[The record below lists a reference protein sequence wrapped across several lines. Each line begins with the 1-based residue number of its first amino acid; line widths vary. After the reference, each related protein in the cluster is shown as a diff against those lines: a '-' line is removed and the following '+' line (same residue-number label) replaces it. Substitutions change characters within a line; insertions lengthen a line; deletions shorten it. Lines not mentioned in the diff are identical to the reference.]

1 MSDARAAILGRLRAA
16 RPVPPPALP
25 DWSTAVPPA
34 ERLDRFCE
42 RLEASHAEVVTSTS
56 ERWPAVLAERLKSRG
71 NAVGDAGGGIA
82 SVLYAPR
89 TRQGRRLATAWA
101 ERPDFQLVPY
111 DQPVETMKETLV
123 HGVDAAVTM
132 TRGGIAET
140 GTLILWPSAEEP
152 RLMSLLP
159 PLHVA
164 LVEAAQIHGTLSEA
178 MAAQNWSAGL
188 PTNALL
194 ISGPSKTADIEQT
207 LAYGVHGPK
216 DLLVIVL
223 DP

>member
-1 MSDARAAILGRLRAA
+1 MSNARTAILDRLRAA
-16 RPVPPPALP
+16 RPVPLPVLPEWSVSIPP
-25 DWSTAVPPA
+25 S

-42 RLEASHAEVVTSTS
+42 RLEASHAQVVISTPS
-56 ERWPAVLAERLKSRG
+56 DWPSLLAERLKARSNMQRS
-71 NAVGDAGGGIA
+71 ADGGS
-82 SVLYAPR
+82 SVLYAPG
-89 TRQGRRLATAWA
+89 TEHGRLLAGEWGD
-101 ERPDFQLVPY
+101 EPELRLVPY
-111 DQPVETMKETLV
+111 NQPVEVLKDTLV
-123 HGVDAAVTM
+123 HRVDAAVTA

-164 LVEAAQIHGTLSEA
+164 LVEAKEIYGTLTEA
-178 MAAQNWSAGL
+178 MTAQNWSAGL
-188 PTNALL
+188 PTNVLL

-216 DLLVIVL
+216 ELLVIVL
-223 DP
+223 SA

>member
-1 MSDARAAILGRLRAA
+1 MSDARTAILGRLRAA
-16 RPVPPPALP
+16 RPAPLPVLP
-25 DWSTAVPPA
+25 DWSVSVPPA

-56 ERWPAVLAERLKSRG
+56 ERWPTLLAERLQARSNVQG
-71 NAVGDAGGGIA
+71 SAGVVA
-82 SVLYAPR
+82 SVLYAPD
-89 TRQGRRLATAWA
+89 TQHGRHLADAWA
-101 ERPDFQLVPY
+101 DQPDLRLLPY
-111 DQPVETMKETLV
+111 DQPVETLKDTLV
-123 HGVDAAVTM
+123 HGVDAAVTA

-164 LVEAAQIHGTLSEA
+164 LVEAKQIYGTLTEA
-178 MAAQNWSAGL
+178 MTAQNWSAGL

-216 DLLVIVL
+216 ELLVIML

>member
-1 MSDARAAILGRLRAA
+1 MSNARATILNRLRSIQSTPA
-16 RPVPPPALP
+16 PALP
-25 DWSTAVPPA
+25 EWSVHMPPEA
-34 ERLDRFCE
+34 RLTQFRE
-42 RLEASHAEVVTSTS
+42 RLEASHAEVVSS
-56 ERWPAVLAERLKSRG
+56 DAAGWPAVLAERIRARSNTAISADG
-71 NAVGDAGGGIA
+71 AF
-82 SVLYAPR
+82 SVLYAPD
-89 TRQGRRLATAWA
+89 TTFGQQLAGAWA
-101 ERPDFQLVPY
+101 SEADLRLVPY
-111 DQPVETMKETLV
+111 DQPVETLKETLV
-123 HGVDAAVTM
+123 HGVDAAVTT

-140 GTLILWPSAEEP
+140 GTLILWPTPEEP

-164 LVEAAQIHGTLSEA
+164 LVDANCIHGTLTEA
-178 MAAQNWSAGL
+178 MQAQDWASGM

-223 DP
+223 ES